1 MTEEPFLPRRPL
13 GKTGLEV
20 TELCIGCAL
29 LGNMPET
36 FGYAVNEEKALATI
50 RTFFASP
57 INFIDTAA
65 SYWQARQ
72 IEI

>member
-1 MTEEPFLPRRPL
+1 MIEEPFLPRRPL

-20 TELCIGCAL
+20 TALCIGCAP

-50 RTFFASP
+50 SNFFC
-57 INFIDTAA
+57 
-65 SYWQARQ
+65 
-72 IEI
+72 